1 MPRTRAR
8 PSRVLRL
15 ATYNVLVGGAGREN
29 LIRSVLKRIDADV
42 VALQE
47 VCNSNLATS
56 IAGAFHMTCAVGEPS
71 DKEMSCATAL
81 LSSRPVRATRHN
93 QHPGRMLRSHLRVE
107 VETGWPDM
115 PVIGV
120 HCLHLAARFGE
131 RAKGEARR
139 MRELTLVLDQI
150 AREPQL
156 PHVLIGDFNSIAPG
170 DDVAATRFFRR
181 LNALRR
187 AGLVVTRDDGYMGPA
202 LATEDG
208 DRDWDGDWLAAGV
221 DSRLV
226 PGVPLLPR
234 LVGPLTMGLPQS
246 HAIDRFMGRFIERWT
261 VERLLSLG
269 YVDCFRRKHPR
280 AHGHTCATWSP
291 AARVDYVFATPDLA
305 AKLIG
310 CDVVGDRRWADA
322 DAHIASDHFPL
333 VADFSG

>member
-1 MPRTRAR
+1 
-8 PSRVLRL
+8 
-15 ATYNVLVGGAGREN
+15 
-29 LIRSVLKRIDADV
+29 
-42 VALQE
+42 
-47 VCNSNLATS
+47 
-56 IAGAFHMTCAVGEPS
+56 
-71 DKEMSCATAL
+71 
-81 LSSRPVRATRHN
+81 
-93 QHPGRMLRSHLRVE
+93 
-107 VETGWPDM
+107 
-115 PVIGV
+115 
-120 HCLHLAARFGE
+120 
-131 RAKGEARR
+131 

-202 LATEDG
+202 PRALDDHELDEAWRATGIDP
-208 DRDWDGDWLAAGV
+208 
-221 DSRLV
+221 RLV
-226 PGVPLLPR
+226 AGVPLLPR
-234 LVGPLTMGLPQS
+234 VVGPLTMGLPES
-246 HAIDRFMGRFIERWT
+246 GALDRLMGRFIERWT

-305 AKLIG
+305 EKLIA
-310 CDVVGDRRWADA
+310 CEVVGDRRWADA
-322 DAHIASDHFPL
+322 DAHVASDHFPL